1 MSEEIKNE
9 EVKDLLKKNLELTEE
24 IYKMT
29 KKIKHFITFQQVM
42 SVIYIILIV
51 APIILGIVFL
61 PPLLKNI
68 FSQYQGLLGG
78 EDGGNLMENLLKSGG
93 GGLDLKNLNLG
104 GLNLDK
110 IDVNQLSP
118 ELRKMVK

>member
-68 FSQYQGLLGG
+68 FSQYQSLLGG
-78 EDGGNLMENLLKSGG
+78 EGGGNLIEGLLKQGV
-93 GGLDLKNLNLG
+93 GGLDLKNLD
-104 GLNLDK
+104 LNN
-110 IDVNQLSP
+110 IDVNQLPP